1 MKKCTWL
8 TTILF
13 LTALL
18 FSGMAAAQESGDI
31 VGDSLS
37 GPGSISFETKG
48 DIMFSFGNRA
58 RIIPTSES
66 DYDFGISEDFNV
78 DLAKQ
83 RQTTP
88 GGDELYD
95 LSLLNALGT
104 GFFKT
109 HVNETGWVTE
119 DYIRIENQIYFNAM
133 AKDRKW
139 AFHGALE
146 FDRPVDTVVVD
157 DRGGYSDDT
166 SDFGMERLRGTYQF
180 NDNLNFNAG
189 FDLWFVPDPAGLT
202 YGDDAPGF
210 WINGDYDAFDFSVAY
225 IKASENNWGTGP
237 ADDNLDTAK
246 DEDRDIYAGYLT
258 YDLLEGQKLTGLYM
272 FDRIRNVPTGTLQ
285 QRLYQ
290 GFADNAEDVDD
301 LLFSDDNSN
310 FAFLEDVT
318 GSAPETDVHY
328 LGAIYEG
335 QMGVLN
341 YFLEGVY
348 RFGEVEDVN
357 AEGTNLL
364 MNPHMT
370 RDDYDISAYA
380 VSGDLELDLSDSVGL
395 GFKPHLGFIYT
406 SGDDDP
412 DDGDLEGYDGALSFQ
427 RFTKFG
433 GENTITGDTNIM
445 MGTAVYSFLPG
456 LYGNGTPIVAGGLS
470 NGTALGTSRADNP
483 GLTMSSIGFTLT
495 PKRFLIF
502 KTNVNSF
509 WWNEDI
515 SVASFAAP
523 PALPEGTNPAF
534 PTQEVGVQNT
544 RVESDYVGTEWDAE
558 LTLAMSKNT
567 FVKLQGAVLF
577 PGEMLEEVSAART
590 ATLDLA
596 SWDPTS
602 GEDIPVTPGEESDE
616 MAYRL
621 ALEFIW
627 SF

>member
-13 LTALL
+13 LSVLL

-31 VGDSLS
+31 VDDPLS

-66 DYDFGISEDFNV
+66 DYDFGIEEDFN
-78 DLAKQ
+78 
-83 RQTTP
+83 P
-88 GGDELYD
+88 GQAYLGSSVYAI
-95 LSLLNALGT
+95 SAFNVLGT
-104 GFFKT
+104 DFFKK
-109 HVNETGWVTE
+109 HVNETGWVAE

-189 FDLWFVPDPAGLT
+189 FDLWFFPDPAGLT

-210 WINGDYDAFDFSVAY
+210 WINGDYDAFDFSLAY

-237 ADDNLDTAK
+237 TDDNLTTSK
-246 DEDRDIYAGYLT
+246 DEDRDIFAGYLT
-258 YDLLEGQKLTGLYM
+258 YDLMEGQKLTGLYM
-272 FDRIRNVPTGTLQ
+272 YDRIRNVPTGSLQ
-285 QRLYQ
+285 QRLWQ
-290 GFADNAEDVDD
+290 GVADQSASFAN
-301 LLFSDDNSN
+301 LLDGADSN
-310 FAFLEDVT
+310 FSFLNDIT
-318 GSAPETDVHY
+318 DPAPKTDVHY
-328 LGAIYEG
+328 LGGIYEG
-335 QMGVLN
+335 QLGMLN

-348 RFGEVEDVN
+348 RFGEVEDVR
-357 AEGTNLL
+357 ADGTNLL

-370 RDDYDISAYA
+370 RDDYDISAFA
-380 VSGDLELDLSDSVGL
+380 VSGDVELDLSDSVGM

-406 SGDDDP
+406 TGDDDP

-433 GENTITGDTNIM
+433 GENTIIGDTNTM
-445 MGTAVYSFLPG
+445 LGTAVYSFLPG
-456 LYGNGTPIVAGGLS
+456 LYGNGTPIVTGGLS
-470 NGTALGTSRADNP
+470 NGTPLGTSRADNP
-483 GLTMSSIGFTLT
+483 GLTMSSLGFTLS

-515 SVASFAAP
+515 SVSSFAAP
-523 PALPEGTNPAF
+523 PVIPVDGAEL
-534 PTQEVGVQNT
+534 GVENT

-567 FVKLQGAVLF
+567 FVRLQGAVLF
-577 PGEMLEEVSAART
+577 TGDMLEEATAARS
-590 ATLDLA
+590 ATLQV
-596 SWDPTS
+596 DPET
-602 GEDIPVTPGEESDE
+602 GGPVINPQTGQAQVVPGEESDE